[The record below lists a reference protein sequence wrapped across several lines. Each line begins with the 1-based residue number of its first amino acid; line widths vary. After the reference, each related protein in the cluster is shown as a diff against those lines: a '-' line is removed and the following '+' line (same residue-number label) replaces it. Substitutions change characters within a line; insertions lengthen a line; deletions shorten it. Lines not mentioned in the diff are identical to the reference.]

1 MRGQFNFKAC
11 SVHTTRKSLW
21 ISIGGVKLW
30 NGLDEEI
37 KLSNSITQFKERY
50 KEIIFKRYR
59 EEEGCVTG

>member
-1 MRGQFNFKAC
+1 MQC
-11 SVHTTRKSLW
+11 SHNKEESV
-21 ISIGGVKLW
+21 GGVKLW